1 MKQMSSEMH
10 TRIFNKLLK
19 AKAKM
24 RGSYQKKKLKC
35 ADKYIINVHNVIAE
49 VLNQHYI
56 KRFYTMIQNILS
68 SKRLPQIPC

>member
-1 MKQMSSEMH
+1 MKQMSTEMH

-49 VLNQHYI
+49 VLNQH
-56 KRFYTMIQNILS
+56 
-68 SKRLPQIPC
+68 